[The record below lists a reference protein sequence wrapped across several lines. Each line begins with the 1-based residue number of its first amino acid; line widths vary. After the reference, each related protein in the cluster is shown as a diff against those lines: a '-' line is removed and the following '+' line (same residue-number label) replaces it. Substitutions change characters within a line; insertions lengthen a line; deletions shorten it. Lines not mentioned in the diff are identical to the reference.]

1 MKLSITELSA
11 EDRPRE
17 KFMAHGAK
25 ALSKAELLAILIGS
39 GNADENAVQLM
50 QRVLADYGDSL
61 AALQRQSVETLC
73 TYKGV
78 GPAKAVTILAACS
91 LAARCAEEDHRVE
104 RIGKSEDIYHY
115 FCHRIGNLSHEESH
129 VLLLNHQLC
138 VVGAKLISRG
148 GITGTVVD
156 IRMVLKEALLANA
169 TRIALCHNHPSGSLK
184 PSRDDDALTERLRKA
199 AEAVDIR
206 LIDHVIVTA
215 HGYYSYADEQRL

>member
-50 QRVLADYGDSL
+50 QRVLADNGDSL

>member
-25 ALSKAELLAILIGS
+25 ALTKAELLAILIGS

-215 HGYYSYADEQRL
+215 RGYYSYADEQRL

>member
-25 ALSKAELLAILIGS
+25 ALTKAELLAILIGS

-91 LAARCAEEDHRVE
+91 LAARCAEEDNRVE

-215 HGYYSYADEQRL
+215 RGYYSYADEQRL

>member
-50 QRVLADYGDSL
+50 QRVLADNGDSL

-215 HGYYSYADEQRL
+215 RGYYSYADEQRL

>member
-91 LAARCAEEDHRVE
+91 LAARCAEEDNRVE

-138 VVGAKLISRG
+138 VVGARLISRG